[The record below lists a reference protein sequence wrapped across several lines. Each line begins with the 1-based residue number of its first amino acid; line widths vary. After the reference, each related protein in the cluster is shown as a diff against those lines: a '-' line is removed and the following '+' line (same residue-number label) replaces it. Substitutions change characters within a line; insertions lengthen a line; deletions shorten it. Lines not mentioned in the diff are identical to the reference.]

1 MAWPWVA
8 LGWVGLVP
16 WLAALDRAASARAAL
31 GAGLLMAVVFTLAV
45 FGWFA
50 SAIQTYTGAPWAVG
64 VLVLALVAP
73 VVQAQFLA
81 FALARHVVRRRGTG
95 AVHAALA
102 GALVYAGA
110 DWASP
115 KLFGDTLGH
124 GLYGS
129 LWMRQAADLGGAHGL
144 TVVLVVANECVLA
157 ALRAYRAGAPRRQT
171 LAPVACVAVLVL
183 ALLGYGA
190 VRCRTLAAR
199 AGSAAPV
206 TAGLVQA
213 DLSHYDRLAA
223 DVGTFEAVRRILDL
237 HTALSTQLLERSRL
251 DLLVWPETVYPTTFG
266 APKSPEGAAFDRE
279 IAGFVARAGIPLV
292 FGAYDV
298 EDGAEF
304 NAAFFLE
311 PPTAGR
317 LVFDTYRKATL
328 FPLTERVPAVL
339 EWEPVRARFPWLG
352 TWKAGPGAAV
362 VDVTL
367 ADGRTVRIAPLIC
380 YDVLAPAIALD
391 AARAGAELIVTL
403 SNDSWF
409 AAGLGPRLHL
419 VGAAFRSIETR
430 RPQVRATNTGISA
443 VIDAAGTL
451 LGTAGVHEQA
461 TLVGALVP
469 DGRARTLMV
478 AWGDWLGPVALAGG
492 LALVVGALFA
502 RRAPGPGSSAPMR
515 EAAAQPRAAA
525 SSG

>member
-1 MAWPWVA
+1 MAWPWVV

-16 WLAALDRAASARAAL
+16 WLAALDRAPSAGAAL
-31 GAGLLMAVVFTLAV
+31 GAGLVMAVVFVLLV

-50 SAIQTYTGAPWAVG
+50 SAIQTYTGAPWVVG
-64 VLVLALVAP
+64 VLVLGLAAP
-73 VVQAQFLA
+73 LVQAQFLA
-81 FALARHVVRRRGTG
+81 FALARHLVRRRGAG
-95 AVHAALA
+95 AVHATLA

-144 TVVLVVANECVLA
+144 TVALVVANECVLA

-171 LAPVACVAVLVL
+171 LAPLACVAVLVL

-190 VRCRTLAAR
+190 VRCRMLDAGG
-199 AGSAAPV
+199 GSAAPV

-213 DLSHYDRLAA
+213 DLSHYDRLATE
-223 DVGTFEAVRRILDL
+223 VGTFAAVRRILDL
-237 HTALSTQLLERSRL
+237 HMALSTRLLERSRL

-266 APKSPEGAAFDRE
+266 APKSAEGAAFDRE
-279 IAGFVARAGIPLV
+279 IAGFVAGAGIPLV

-298 EDGAEF
+298 EDGDEF

-311 PPTAGR
+311 PPTEGR

-328 FPLTERVPAVL
+328 FPLTERVPALL
-339 EWEPVRARFPWLG
+339 EWGPVRERFPWLG
-352 TWKAGPGAAV
+352 TWEAGPGAAV
-362 VDVTL
+362 VDVRL
-367 ADGRTVRIAPLIC
+367 ADGRTLRVAPLIC

-430 RPQVRATNTGISA
+430 RAQVRATNTGISA
-443 VIDAAGTL
+443 VIDRAGTL
-451 LGTAGVHEQA
+451 LAEAGVHEQA
-461 TLVGALVP
+461 TLVGTVVP
-469 DGRARTLMV
+469 DGRVRTLMV
-478 AWGDWLGPVALAGG
+478 AWGDWLGPS
-492 LALVVGALFA
+492 ALVAGLVLVAGALLRGPRP
-502 RRAPGPGSSAPMR
+502 RRPS
-515 EAAAQPRAAA
+515 
-525 SSG
+525 